1 MIIRSIFLFLF
12 ISFTIGCQSIPT
24 VNQGDLSAQ
33 TASAQS
39 FPEDADNKCEVD
51 SRLFAGS
58 FIATGSRQ
66 THAEPSSAVNTLI
79 TSPADFHP
87 ELTSNDIPTQTL
99 VQEPDMWDLLANEL
113 TMVVPNNRTIR
124 YYKRW
129 YVNNP
134 YHVEKVTARA
144 EPFLY
149 YIYQQVSARD
159 LPIELV
165 LLPFVESSFDQFA
178 YSHKG
183 AAGLWQFTE
192 PTGKTF
198 GLDIIKGYDGRRDI
212 VYSTEAALDLL
223 EYLYDKF
230 DGDWLHAIAAYNTGG
245 GRVRTAIK
253 QNKKLGKS
261 TDFWSLKLPK
271 ETRHYVP
278 KLLAMADLVKHHGY
292 RYDIPLHTIKAEP
305 VLEEI
310 TISRR
315 VKLGTVAAYSG
326 LSSKELY
333 HYNPGY
339 TAGYTRKN
347 KDNKILMPMKNKTQF
362 FEHKNARTY
371 AKQTYDVY
379 DIQAGDSLNQLAY
392 INNISVDLIKQVNNL
407 SDATIFAGQKLL
419 IPNHSE

>member
-1 MIIRSIFLFLF
+1 MIIKRIFLFLF
-12 ISFTIGCQSIPT
+12 ISLTIGCQSIPT
-24 VNQGDLSAQ
+24 VNQGNLNVPVA
-33 TASAQS
+33 TIQS
-39 FPEDADNKCEVD
+39 LPDDADSQCEVD
-51 SRLFAGS
+51 KRLFAGS
-58 FIATGSRQ
+58 FIATGDSQKDLHPLRFDL
-66 THAEPSSAVNTLI
+66 SSLKPDTTSDEIESDI
-79 TSPADFHP
+79 TPQA
-87 ELTSNDIPTQTL
+87 
-99 VQEPDMWDLLANEL
+99 PDMWDLLASE
-113 TMVVPNNRTIR
+113 MSFKVPNNRTIR

-134 YHVEKVTARA
+134 YHIEKVTARA

-149 YIYQQVSARD
+149 YIYQQVNARG

-183 AAGLWQFTE
+183 AAGLWQFTA

-212 VYSTEAALDLL
+212 VYSTEAALDFL

-253 QNKKLGKS
+253 QNKKQGKS

-271 ETRHYVP
+271 ETRNYVP

-292 RYDIPLHTIKAEP
+292 RYDIPLHSIKAQP

-326 LSSKELY
+326 LTSKELY

-371 AKQTYDVY
+371 AKQSYAVY
-379 DIQAGDSLNQLAY
+379 DIQVGDSLNQLAFT
-392 INNISVDLIKQVNNL
+392 NNISVDLIKQVNNL

-419 IPNHSE
+419 IPLQASLE

>member
-1 MIIRSIFLFLF
+1 M
-12 ISFTIGCQSIPT
+12 

-33 TASAQS
+33 TASVQS
-39 FPEDADNKCEVD
+39 LPEDADHQCEVD
-51 SRLFAGS
+51 KRLFAGS
-58 FIATGSRQ
+58 YIATGSNHHNLDQ
-66 THAEPSSAVNTLI
+66 TPDINAPTS
-79 TSPADFHP
+79 SPADFHP
-87 ELTSNDIPTQTL
+87 NIAASDTSEQAED
-99 VQEPDMWDLLANEL
+99 QEPDLWDLLASEL
-113 TMVVPNNRTIR
+113 DMKVPNNRTIR

-149 YIYQQVSARD
+149 YIYQQVNARD

-198 GLDIIKGYDGRRDI
+198 GLEIIKGYDGRRDI
-212 VYSTEAALDLL
+212 VYSTDAALDLL

-230 DGDWLHAIAAYNTGG
+230 DGNWLHAIAAYNTGG

-253 QNKKLGKS
+253 QNKKQGKS

-292 RYDIPLHTIKAEP
+292 RYDIPLHSIKAEP

-333 HYNPGY
+333 HFNPGY

-371 AKQTYDVY
+371 AKQNYEVY

-392 INNISVDLIKQVNNL
+392 INNISVDIIKQVNNL

-419 IPNHSE
+419 IPHLTSND